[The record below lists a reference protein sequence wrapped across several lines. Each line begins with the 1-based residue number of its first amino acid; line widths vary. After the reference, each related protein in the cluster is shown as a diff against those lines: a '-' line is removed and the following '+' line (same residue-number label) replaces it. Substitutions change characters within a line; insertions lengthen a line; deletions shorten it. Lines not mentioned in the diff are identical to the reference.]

1 MSVRDELIRNITSQ
15 VNVNI
20 EEVAGVFGVILL
32 IFIMIDWKHN
42 LASFRLLA
50 IAAVVSDFMDLIA
63 TYVTFTIDENL
74 FFAHFLVVL
83 LNTLNYS
90 GFGFIAYTLFRYL
103 KAYVRP
109 TRLMHSMTNAVD
121 MIFAVYIMFLG
132 LSVICPRHFIIDYDF
147 ITQKFVRTSMSYII
161 GYGLPLSLVTVTI
174 LLLVLYNKEF
184 SNKQKRTI
192 FLGYLLCVVGCV
204 IQMLADA
211 RVLVAHG
218 MGVLAVVVL
227 YFSLESPD
235 YKRMA
240 GLLRESREA
249 QDRIKEAQRA
259 REDLFAGM
267 THEIRTPLNAV
278 LGINQLIE
286 ACDKDPTV
294 QVLTRKIKREGESVL
309 TVVTQILNQAKTE
322 DEERHAETGIPQLT
336 DKYILSID
344 DTPINLKIIEGL
356 LSQTGAS
363 ITSVRSGKEG
373 LEEMEKAH
381 FDLVV
386 IDHQMPGMDGMATMK
401 RMQESDLKVDTPVIM
416 VTGNDG
422 EEYRKMYREA
432 GFDGYVKKP
441 VKREELFSVIN
452 SLIGRGE
459 KS

>member
-1 MSVRDELIRNITSQ
+1 
-15 VNVNI
+15 
-20 EEVAGVFGVILL
+20 
-32 IFIMIDWKHN
+32 
-42 LASFRLLA
+42 
-50 IAAVVSDFMDLIA
+50 
-63 TYVTFTIDENL
+63 
-74 FFAHFLVVL
+74 
-83 LNTLNYS
+83 
-90 GFGFIAYTLFRYL
+90 
-103 KAYVRP
+103 
-109 TRLMHSMTNAVD
+109 
-121 MIFAVYIMFLG
+121 MFLG

-147 ITQKFVRTSMSYII
+147 VTQKFVRTSMSYII
-161 GYGLPLSLVTVTI
+161 GYGLPLALVTVTI

-192 FLGYLLCVVGCV
+192 FLGYLLIVVGCV

-218 MGVLAVVVL
+218 MGVLAIVVL

-249 QDRIKEAQRA
+249 QDRIKEAQKA

-286 ACDKDPTV
+286 AGDKDPTV
-294 QVLTRKIKREGESVL
+294 QVLTRKIEREGESVL

-322 DEERHAETGIPQLT
+322 DEERHLETGIPQLK

-356 LSQTGAS
+356 LSQTGAR

-386 IDHQMPGMDGMATMK
+386 IDHQMPGMDGMSTMK
-401 RMQESDLKVDTPVIM
+401 RMQERDLKGDTPVIM

-459 KS
+459 KL